1 MKTAF
6 VVLATLAVV
15 AAVAV
20 IPLKESSTSL
30 KCKIC
35 EDVCVDT
42 DSWLATQ
49 AEHDENALVKKCEK
63 LLGIFAKLV
72 CDDFVKTELDD
83 LIKHMS
89 DPATEKEDC
98 TDACQAIGFC
108 KN

>member
-6 VVLATLAVV
+6 ILLITLAVV
-15 AAVAV
+15 AAVSV

-42 DSWLATQ
+42 ESWAATQ
-49 AEHDENALVKKCEK
+49 AENDENALIEKCKK
-63 LLGIFAKLV
+63 LLGIFGNV
-72 CDDFVKTELDD
+72 CDDLKTDLDD
-83 LIKHMS
+83 IIKHMS

-98 TDACQAIGFC
+98 TGACQAIGFC